1 MSLMTEKV
9 YALDGVV
16 EVIYNHT
23 DATYEV
29 WALVP
34 DGPDD
39 CMWDVVETT
48 DDFDWAIAVA
58 DEVWLRMETVV

>member
-1 MSLMTEKV
+1 MMMTEKV
-9 YALDGVV
+9 YTLDGV
-16 EVIYNHT
+16 EVIYHHS

-48 DDFDWAIAVA
+48 DEFDWAIAVA
-58 DEVWLRMETVV
+58 DEVWNRMETQV